1 MRICDQSHAVC
12 LWQCQ
17 ELNLDLPQ
25 FRPTLSMLDSLL
37 TPPLPSTHPPL
48 QEGVGK
54 WTQAYFIFFTR
65 NPVNQLLMRKCRIM
79 HMHLFKTQNAERHF
93 LLPVLYTLHEMN
105 LLGTLPSTNITNPT
119 ILTMLA
125 VLSDTLQRLKIFF
138 IQEQFFFLLCAS
150 GGLITG
156 LIPTSYLAL
165 VTRTVQNSPINEKRK
180 TLRISRL

>member
-1 MRICDQSHAVC
+1 M
-12 LWQCQ
+12 Q

-37 TPPLPSTHPPL
+37 TPPPPSTHPPL

-93 LLPVLYTLHEMN
+93 LPPVLYTLHEMN
-105 LLGTLPSTNITNPT
+105 LLGALPSTNITNPT

-125 VLSDTLQRLKIFF
+125 VLSDTLETK
-138 IQEQFFFLLCAS
+138 ELLHPRAV
-150 GGLITG
+150 L
-156 LIPTSYLAL
+156 PLAL
-165 VTRTVQNSPINEKRK
+165 CIRWINHR
-180 TLRISRL
+180 SHSHRLSCTCHTNCAKLPYK